1 MLPFRVTGRKILNGV
16 YNTCTNVQVLGSA
29 GQNGGIVMDPA
40 LTASGWKYGWVAD
53 TEEERGFRIFSAKIP
68 FGSPIVAKPILL
80 YHT

>member
-1 MLPFRVTGRKILNGV
+1 
-16 YNTCTNVQVLGSA
+16 
-29 GQNGGIVMDPA
+29 MDPA